1 MVWMRQHVDRISS
14 STDFKSMSLK
24 SQIGSSPDFG
34 WNKPWRTRIFID
46 QTINLGGAFQLVFFL
61 KISASNSVGRR
72 WFPEYILKSRIPPD
86 KSLKLPKFLD
96 INSMKKTPKNHQQ
109 PQLHQAGSLQFAV
122 DADGALNFAVAGGG
136 LRQQLRLR
144 GESTAAAGCFQ
155 FRRLG
160 SRKSV
165 RMRMRGERCWGRDVS

>member
-1 MVWMRQHVDRISS
+1 
-14 STDFKSMSLK
+14 
-24 SQIGSSPDFG
+24 
-34 WNKPWRTRIFID
+34 
-46 QTINLGGAFQLVFFL
+46 
-61 KISASNSVGRR
+61 
-72 WFPEYILKSRIPPD
+72 
-86 KSLKLPKFLD
+86 
-96 INSMKKTPKNHQQ
+96 MKKTPKNRQQ

>member
-1 MVWMRQHVDRISS
+1 MIPRNISY
-14 STDFKSMSLK
+14 
-24 SQIGSSPDFG
+24 
-34 WNKPWRTRIFID
+34 
-46 QTINLGGAFQLVFFL
+46 
-61 KISASNSVGRR
+61 KIKG
-72 WFPEYILKSRIPPD
+72 IPPPK
-86 KSLKLPKFLD
+86 KS
-96 INSMKKTPKNHQQ
+96 KTPKILRHKFDEKNAKKTHQQ

-155 FRRLG
+155 FRCLE

-165 RMRMRGERCWGRDVS
+165 RMRMRGERCGGRDVS